1 MNIKNKPA
9 QEQAEEAFDNFI
21 ALTKRGT
28 LWIAIIL
35 CLVVFA
41 CNNGVE
47 VGPDATG
54 SKYNGEQY
62 NPSNLKVK

>member
-9 QEQAEEAFDNFI
+9 QEQAEESFDNFI

-28 LWIAIIL
+28 LWSFYL

-47 VGPDATG
+47 TG
-54 SKYNGEQY
+54 SMQQAVSTMEN
-62 NPSNLKVK
+62 NIAHLKVK